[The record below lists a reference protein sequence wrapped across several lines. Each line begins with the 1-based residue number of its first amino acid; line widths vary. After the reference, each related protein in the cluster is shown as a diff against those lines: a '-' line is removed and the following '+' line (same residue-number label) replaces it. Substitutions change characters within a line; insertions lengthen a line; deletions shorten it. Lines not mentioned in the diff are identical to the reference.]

1 MNKLLILLFLT
12 LFTQLL
18 VAQDLTFE
26 KIELSDSIAL
36 SIKMQELAQAY
47 LESGQEINSKDL
59 FRIEILAG
67 DYKSSIKTIKSL
79 REKKSDVNNHL
90 RFIQY
95 ESFAKAKIKQSDSDL
110 SFKDSYQS
118 GFKDY
123 LLSLM
128 INTTK
133 SLTA

>member
-1 MNKLLILLFLT
+1 MNKLLVLLFLT

-18 VAQDLTFE
+18 AAQDLTSE